1 MVKYKDNLPEKFF
14 TLKYRYILPL
24 IEDII
29 FITNICNLKKYKY
42 RTRL

>member
-1 MVKYKDNLPEKFF
+1 MVKYKDNLQEKFF

-29 FITNICNLKKYKY
+29 SMTNIYNLKEYKQK
-42 RTRL
+42 TRL